1 MKKKE
6 LKKYTYTYIL
16 KVYYEQNS
24 LKKNV
29 ALIFFIHDDY

>member
-1 MKKKE
+1 MKKKRIK
-6 LKKYTYTYIL
+6 KKYIYIL

-24 LKKNV
+24 QKKNI